1 MIQINEKALK
11 QITDIFNKRKKEIGL
26 SKYFVGEMFAQ
37 GGMANVYK
45 LSTRMGKTE
54 YVLRVSMEHRSPYS
68 KDIFNEREINI
79 LGELKRIRQ
88 PHVVQYLDAF
98 VTDIPGSPRYYC
110 SVMKLLT
117 PLSDYMKKGE
127 YPEIAVRLGN
137 DLLPLLQSLSD
148 KDILHRDIKPEN
160 IFFDED
166 FRNDEGFMLGD
177 FGIAKINTATNVT
190 PTGTESTMSPEIRGL
205 DRELRRD
212 KSCSDMYSLGMVM
225 YYYLN
230 EGVYPSNRERIDRT
244 PPDTSSF
251 PEPRYGSKR
260 LKQLVVKATQYYPK
274 DRFSSPQ
281 EMLRELQQ
289 CEEYSRYVDQNDE
302 NRQSTILAL
311 PVEDN
316 QNTDVKFNENK
327 ASKSGESD
335 EKKIKAYASISQK
348 ILRNKRIIFV
358 AALLIVLSSVLL
370 LTMNVWSNSN
380 NNIGSDVP
388 TLSELKDIQVGD
400 SFTFGNYPQNSS
412 EPEPIVWRV
421 IDIQNGSALV
431 ISEKLLDCVAYNDT
445 NTIVTWESSYLRKWL
460 NNEFLNNAFT
470 SSDQMRI
477 SLVQNINSD
486 NSIYGTIGGKNTLDK
501 VFVLSEYESK
511 FYFKTLDEKIVPAT
525 PYAVKNG
532 SYINKDQT
540 LANGE
545 NPGWWWLR
553 TPGQGNDYAMAVG
566 FDGLIYEDGSI
577 VNNTDASIRPAMW
590 III

>member
-1 MIQINEKALK
+1 M
-11 QITDIFNKRKKEIGL
+11 
-26 SKYFVGEMFAQ
+26 
-37 GGMANVYK
+37 
-45 LSTRMGKTE
+45 
-54 YVLRVSMEHRSPYS
+54 
-68 KDIFNEREINI
+68 
-79 LGELKRIRQ
+79 
-88 PHVVQYLDAF
+88 
-98 VTDIPGSPRYYC
+98 
-110 SVMKLLT
+110 
-117 PLSDYMKKGE
+117 
-127 YPEIAVRLGN
+127 
-137 DLLPLLQSLSD
+137 
-148 KDILHRDIKPEN
+148 
-160 IFFDED
+160 
-166 FRNDEGFMLGD
+166 
-177 FGIAKINTATNVT
+177 
-190 PTGTESTMSPEIRGL
+190 
-205 DRELRRD
+205 
-212 KSCSDMYSLGMVM
+212 
-225 YYYLN
+225 
-230 EGVYPSNRERIDRT
+230 
-244 PPDTSSF
+244 
-251 PEPRYGSKR
+251 
-260 LKQLVVKATQYYPK
+260 
-274 DRFSSPQ
+274 
-281 EMLRELQQ
+281 QQ

-460 NNEFLNNAFT
+460 NDDFLNNAFT